1 MTFETLMMFIRKDNV
16 GDAKKEVAGGS
27 RDPESSGF
35 PVAQPQQSA
44 GAGRE
49 VLWNPVQAKF
59 EILELSHRKD
69 RLKERFHA
77 VNRRSSL
84 SLSLSLSLSFLSWS
98 LAMAGDRQN

>member
-1 MTFETLMMFIRKDNV
+1 MMFIRKDNV

-27 RDPESSGF
+27 RDAESSGF